1 MKDDVTMARMDDL
14 VAFAQLHNLK
24 IGTIRDLIAYRRRYD
39 HLVEC
44 VAELP
49 FKSEFGGD
57 WVAKSFTNKASGGEN
72 LALVKGRI
80 DPGKPTLVR
89 MHVMSPLSD
98 MFGAVT
104 PRARLL
110 EQSMRLIAEEG
121 TGVVVVI
128 NRAGPVGLCR
138 RRHWPKRSLSAIIA
152 NAARAA
158 SPPLSF
164 SDLRARTHA
173 WASFSTVKIPLPTAS
188 PSIVSAI
195 SPRALSFDTISK

>member
-1 MKDDVTMARMDDL
+1 MKDDGTMARMDDL

-80 DPGKPTLVR
+80 DPGKPTLVDR
-89 MHVMSPLSD
+89 KSGV
-98 MFGAVT
+98 
-104 PRARLL
+104 
-110 EQSMRLIAEEG
+110 EG
-121 TGVVVVI
+121 
-128 NRAGPVGLCR
+128 
-138 RRHWPKRSLSAIIA
+138 RS
-152 NAARAA
+152 
-158 SPPLSF
+158 
-164 SDLRARTHA
+164 
-173 WASFSTVKIPLPTAS
+173 V
-188 PSIVSAI
+188 
-195 SPRALSFDTISK
+195 

>member
-1 MKDDVTMARMDDL
+1 MKDDGTMARMDDL

-80 DPGKPTLVR
+80 APRSEEHTSELQSLMR
-89 MHVMSPLSD
+89 ISY
-98 MFGAVT
+98 AV
-104 PRARLL
+104 L
-110 EQSMRLIAEEG
+110 
-121 TGVVVVI
+121 
-128 NRAGPVGLCR
+128 
-138 RRHWPKRSLSAIIA
+138 
-152 NAARAA
+152 
-158 SPPLSF
+158 
-164 SDLRARTHA
+164 
-173 WASFSTVKIPLPTAS
+173 
-188 PSIVSAI
+188 
-195 SPRALSFDTISK
+195 